1 MAEDEAHEEPK
12 GEPGE
17 HAAKGGKVGKLVSDH
32 KLAIASVVI
41 GIIGLIVY
49 LRSRSSSS
57 STTSTSPG
65 TTVTPNSPGTTVTP
79 NSPGGGGGGGGGNNV
94 AGLISQLEKQ
104 NAAQM
109 KAQSKTFQGDLAAQQ
124 KANAAALAAQQ
135 AQFQTTDQQMQGQIT
150 GLSGQLSGLQSQYGT
165 LQSQN
170 QSLLSQIAALL
181 KGQSSSQPRTMPG
194 GVMGPPAAGNGAT
207 PQPQQVRTTTNQTQ
221 TQTHAT
227 TPSGIP
233 VGQSVA
239 PNQVGAGGGI
249 PVGNGQYVQGTQQ
262 QQQAQLGETGQSVT
276 INGITYANSS
286 VAAQYGHLPKG
297 GNATSTRA
305 GGAGRN
311 MKVG

>member
-1 MAEDEAHEEPK
+1 MAEEEAHEEPK

-135 AQFQTTDQQMQGQIT
+135 AQFQTTDKQMQGQIT

-181 KGQSSSQPRTMPG
+181 KGQQSSSPPPSSNNVTAVANGSTPPPS
-194 GVMGPPAAGNGAT
+194 GVN
-207 PQPQQVRTTTNQTQ
+207 TTTN
-221 TQTHAT
+221 AS

-239 PNQVGAGGGI
+239 HNQVGAGGGI

-297 GNATSTRA
+297 GNATSTRV

>member
-49 LRSRSSSS
+49 LRSRSSSTTS
-57 STTSTSPG
+57 TSTSPG

-109 KAQSKTFQGDLAAQQ
+109 KAQSKTFQGELTSQQ
-124 KANAAALAAQQ
+124 QANAAALAAQQ

-181 KGQSSSQPRTMPG
+181 KGQSSSSPPPSNNVAAVANGSTPPPS
-194 GVMGPPAAGNGAT
+194 GVN
-207 PQPQQVRTTTNQTQ
+207 TTTNQTQ

-249 PVGNGQYVQGTQQ
+249 PVGNGQYIQGTQQ